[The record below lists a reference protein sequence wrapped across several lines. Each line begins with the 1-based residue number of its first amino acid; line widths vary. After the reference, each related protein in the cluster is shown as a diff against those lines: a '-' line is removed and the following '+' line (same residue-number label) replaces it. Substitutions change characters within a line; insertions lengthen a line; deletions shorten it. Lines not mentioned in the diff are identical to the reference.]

1 MTYLTW
7 VTFVRS
13 PDAVTSYL
21 VLSVVS
27 IMVSFY
33 FISLW
38 QCFGVEKVDQTPRFD
53 ITLDQMWNLYHHDN
67 LTLFSQGKEK
77 SKLTS
82 KVSKNEVL
90 FMEVHQTYSRTHVE
104 SNRRAGSGGR
114 TAPLTFKARR
124 LSKTV
129 HGKETSVKLHSHGI
143 LENLWMG
150 SLHQTNFVTRACF
163 HL

>member
-67 LTLFSQGKEK
+67 LTLFSQGEGRENL
-77 SKLTS
+77 LTPKRDAS
-82 KVSKNEVL
+82 L
-90 FMEVHQTYSRTHVE
+90 FMEALQTYVRTHVK
-104 SNRRAGSGGR
+104 SRLQRCLSPR
-114 TAPLTFKARR
+114 T
-124 LSKTV
+124 
-129 HGKETSVKLHSHGI
+129 
-143 LENLWMG
+143 
-150 SLHQTNFVTRACF
+150 
-163 HL
+163 